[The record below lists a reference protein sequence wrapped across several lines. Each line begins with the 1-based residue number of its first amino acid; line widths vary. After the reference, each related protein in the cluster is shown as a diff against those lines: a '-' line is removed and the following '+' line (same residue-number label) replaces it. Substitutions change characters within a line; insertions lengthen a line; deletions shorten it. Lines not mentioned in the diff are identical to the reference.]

1 VYSFQEDYLNR
12 KNIFMKILLYR
23 PILKITTLV
32 SFLFLVLIQFG
43 CSKEVAVSDLD
54 FQRHL
59 VGGTGNFQNTF
70 KIWKLDS
77 ISVDGKSLA
86 LTANQKK
93 YTKKFY
99 HSGAYI
105 DSDGFA
111 GTWELGEINALK
123 HITTGITSTVKLTSS
138 YEIIEVNS
146 AQLNLKLLNTT
157 PKYEYFFIIAN

>member
-1 VYSFQEDYLNR
+1 MNSFIYSTKF
-12 KNIFMKILLYR
+12 KFV
-23 PILKITTLV
+23 TLV
-32 SFLFLVLIQFG
+32 SLLFIVMTQLG

-59 VGGTGNFQNTF
+59 VGGTGSFQNTF

-77 ISVDGKSLA
+77 ISVDGKA
-86 LTANQKK
+86 LTLTTNQKK

-111 GTWELGEINALK
+111 GTWEIGQINALK
-123 HITTGITSTVKLTSS
+123 HVTSGNTSSVKLTSS

-157 PKYEYFFIIAN
+157 PKYEYFFIISN

>member
-1 VYSFQEDYLNR
+1 MKLFFKVS
-12 KNIFMKILLYR
+12 IFKIPILLGG
-23 PILKITTLV
+23 
-32 SFLFLVLIQFG
+32 LFLVILQMG

-54 FQRHL
+54 FQKHL
-59 VGGTGNFQNTF
+59 VGGTGSFQNTF

-77 ISVDGKSLA
+77 ISVDGKKLI

-93 YTKKFY
+93 YTKKFF

-111 GTWELGEINALK
+111 GTWEIGAINALK
-123 HITTGITSTVKLTSS
+123 HITSGTLSTSPKITSTF
-138 YEIIEVNS
+138 EIIEVNS
-146 AQLNLKLLNTT
+146 AQLNLRLLNTI

>member
-1 VYSFQEDYLNR
+1 MNL
-12 KNIFMKILLYR
+12 IFSVRRFILLKT
-23 PILKITTLV
+23 IA
-32 SFLFLVLIQFG
+32 FLFFLGCLIS
-43 CSKEVAVSDLD
+43 CSKEVIPSDID

-77 ISVDGKSLA
+77 MSVDGKAYA
-86 LTANQKK
+86 LTVNQKK

-111 GTWELGEINALK
+111 GTWEIAEINTLN
-123 HITTGITSTVKLTSS
+123 HITTGALPTTKLTSK
-138 YEIIEVNS
+138 YEIVDVNS

-157 PKYEYFFIIAN
+157 VKYEYFFIISN

>member
-1 VYSFQEDYLNR
+1 MNL
-12 KNIFMKILLYR
+12 IFSIRRPFLLKS
-23 PILKITTLV
+23 IA
-32 SFLFLVLIQFG
+32 FLFVLGCLFS
-43 CSKEVAVSDLD
+43 CSKEVIPSDID

-77 ISVDGKSLA
+77 MSVDGKAYA
-86 LTANQKK
+86 LTVNQKK

-111 GTWELGEINALK
+111 GTWDISEINSLN
-123 HITTGITSTVKLTSS
+123 HVTTGALPTTKLTSK
-138 YEIIEVNS
+138 YEIVDVNS

-157 PKYEYFFIIAN
+157 VKYEYFFIISN

>member
-1 VYSFQEDYLNR
+1 MKATFSLNR
-12 KNIFMKILLYR
+12 SI
-23 PILKITTLV
+23 ILK
-32 SFLFLVLIQFG
+32 SFLFILVFATVAS
-43 CSKEVAVSDLD
+43 CTKEEVVSDVD

-59 VGGTGNFQNTF
+59 VGGTGSFQNTF

-77 ISVDGKSLA
+77 MAVDGKAYA

-105 DSDGFA
+105 DSDGFT
-111 GTWELGEINALK
+111 GTWEIAELNTLS
-123 HITTGITSTVKLTSS
+123 HITAGVIATTKLTSK
-138 YEIIEVNS
+138 YEIVEVNS

-157 PKYEYFFIIAN
+157 AKYEYFFIISN

>member
-1 VYSFQEDYLNR
+1 MSLFFKGRVF
-12 KNIFMKILLYR
+12 KIATLLGG
-23 PILKITTLV
+23 
-32 SFLFLVLIQFG
+32 LFLVLLQMG
-43 CSKEVAVSDLD
+43 CSKEVAVTDLD

-59 VGGTGNFQNTF
+59 IGGTGSFQNTF

-77 ISVDGKSLA
+77 ISVDGKA
-86 LTANQKK
+86 LLLTSNQKK
-93 YTKKFY
+93 YTKKFS

-111 GTWELGEINALK
+111 GTWELTEINALK
-123 HITTGITSTVKLTSS
+123 HITSGTTATSPKITSS

-146 AQLNLKLLNTT
+146 AQLNVKLLNTT

>member
-1 VYSFQEDYLNR
+1 MKSIFSFKSISIIKY
-12 KNIFMKILLYR
+12 
-23 PILKITTLV
+23 V
-32 SFLFLVLIQFG
+32 VVFLFLSTLIS
-43 CSKEVAVSDLD
+43 CTKEEVASDID

-59 VGGTGNFQNTF
+59 VGGTGSFQNTF

-77 ISVDGKSLA
+77 MAVDGKA
-86 LTANQKK
+86 YVLTSNQKK

-111 GTWELGEINALK
+111 GTWEISELNALN
-123 HITTGITSTVKLTSS
+123 HVTTGALATTKLTSK
-138 YEIIEVNS
+138 YEIVEVNS

-157 PKYEYFFIIAN
+157 TKYEYFFIISN

>member
-1 VYSFQEDYLNR
+1 MNLFFKGR
-12 KNIFMKILLYR
+12 IFKIATLL
-23 PILKITTLV
+23 
-32 SFLFLVLIQFG
+32 SGLFLVLLQMG

-59 VGGTGNFQNTF
+59 IGGTGSFQNTF

-86 LTANQKK
+86 LTTNQKK

-99 HSGAYI
+99 HSGTYI

-111 GTWELGEINALK
+111 GTWELAEINALK
-123 HITTGITSTVKLTSS
+123 HITSGTTPTSPKITSN

>member
-1 VYSFQEDYLNR
+1 MNSYLYS
-12 KNIFMKILLYR
+12 KNFKIV
-23 PILKITTLV
+23 TLV
-32 SFLFLVLIQFG
+32 CLLFIVMTQLG
-43 CSKEVAVSDLD
+43 CSKDVAVTDLD

-59 VGGTGNFQNTF
+59 VGGTGSFQNTF

-77 ISVDGKSLA
+77 ISVDGKGLL

-111 GTWELGEINALK
+111 GTWEIAELNALN
-123 HITTGITSTVKLTSS
+123 HVTSGTLATTKLTSKF
-138 YEIIEVNS
+138 EIVEVNS

-157 PKYEYFFIIAN
+157 TKYEYFFIISN

>member
-1 VYSFQEDYLNR
+1 MKLLFKGS
-12 KNIFMKILLYR
+12 IFKIATLLGG
-23 PILKITTLV
+23 
-32 SFLFLVLIQFG
+32 LFLVILQVS

-54 FQRHL
+54 FQKHL
-59 VGGTGNFQNTF
+59 VGGTGSFENTF

-77 ISVDGKSLA
+77 ISVDGKVLP

-93 YTKKFY
+93 YTKKFF

-111 GTWELGEINALK
+111 GTWEIGAINALK
-123 HITTGITSTVKLTSS
+123 HITSGTLTTSSKITSTF
-138 YEIIEVNS
+138 EIIEVNS

-157 PKYEYFFIIAN
+157 PKYEYFFIISN

>member
-1 VYSFQEDYLNR
+1 
-12 KNIFMKILLYR
+12 MKLLLYR
-23 PILKITTLV
+23 PILKIATFV
-32 SFLFLVLIQFG
+32 SFIFLVLIQIG

-59 VGGTGNFQNTF
+59 VGGTGSFQNTF

-77 ISVDGKSLA
+77 ISVDGKALT

-111 GTWELGEINALK
+111 GTWELGQINALK
-123 HITTGITSTVKLTSS
+123 HVTTGNTSSVKLTSS

-157 PKYEYFFIIAN
+157 PKYEYYFIIAN

>member
-1 VYSFQEDYLNR
+1 MKLFFKGS
-12 KNIFMKILLYR
+12 IFKIPILLGA
-23 PILKITTLV
+23 
-32 SFLFLVLIQFG
+32 LFLVILQMS

-59 VGGTGNFQNTF
+59 VGGTGSFQNTF

-77 ISVDGKSLA
+77 ISVDGKPLI
-86 LTANQKK
+86 LTNNQKK
-93 YTKKFY
+93 YTKKFF

-111 GTWELGEINALK
+111 GTWEITELNALK
-123 HITTGITSTVKLTSS
+123 HITAGTTATSPKLTST

-146 AQLNLKLLNTT
+146 AQLNVKLLNTT
-157 PKYEYFFIIAN
+157 PKYEYFFIVSNFYFFVFSHI